1 MENFRQK
8 LSLKRIK
15 KFGKDIWKFIIH
27 RTKLYFLPIMVPFKL
42 INRNKEKMYFLMDK
56 NYHYGFLIETIILKL
71 TLMRESWPHYKYN
84 EKELETLDILI
95 SKGTELLDIL
105 EKEDA
110 ENHLRSKEYQIKQK
124 QFFDLLNQELIELFY

>member
-8 LSLKRIK
+8 LSLKPIK
-15 KFGKDIWKFIIH
+15 KFGKEIWKFIIH
-27 RTKLYFLPIMVPFKL
+27 RIKLYFLPIMVSFKL